1 MNFVLGARGRLGS
14 AIAASSEL
22 GDTVAL
28 DRSIYTHWAR
38 EGAAGD
44 VARYFEKTVG
54 QKAAGHVFVA
64 TGITDPSRSQEEHH
78 SVNYVLARNV
88 VEGAYECGLRIMTFG
103 TVMETIAG
111 ERSENP
117 YFASKVRL
125 GNFVGEFSAKY
136 GDALHV
142 RTHTLFGGRLP
153 EDFMFL
159 GQMRN
164 AITRGVRF
172 DMSDGLQ
179 LREYH
184 HIDDEVKA
192 IAKFIQSNARGVVEL
207 SHGSSFRLRDLAI
220 YVFKAFD
227 CPDSL
232 NVGAM
237 PTSRHENFDFV
248 FPRSPLL
255 GELQFRDTFPAVVE
269 YLRACNT

>member
-14 AIAASSEL
+14 AVVASTEL
-22 GDTVAL
+22 GETIAL
-28 DRSIYTHWAR
+28 DRMIYSRWTR
-38 EGAAGD
+38 EGAAD
-44 VARYFEKTVG
+44 EVARYFEKSASP
-54 QKAAGHVFVA
+54 KAAGYVFVA
-64 TGITDPSRSQEEHH
+64 AGITDPSRSQEEHH
-78 SVNYVLARNV
+78 SVNYLLARNV
-88 VEGAYECGLRIMTFG
+88 VEGAHKCGLRVMTFG

-142 RTHTLFGGRLP
+142 RIHTLFGGRLP

-164 AITRGVRF
+164 AIARGVRF

-227 CPDSL
+227 CPDNL
-232 NVGAM
+232 NVGAI
-237 PTSRHENFDFV
+237 PTSRHENFYFV

-255 GELQFRDTFPAVVE
+255 GELQFRETFPA
-269 YLRACNT
+269 